1 MTSDLCQGVCAS
13 VLFFFSFLLLPQ
25 QRISFLHTSL
35 FAMFSFTAVKYL
47 HRMFLSFTHCS
58 LHVCSVQLNQGTA
71 RQQNTVEPGGGRG
84 AKCACMR
91 GAVFVQTCQLFCF
104 FVLWTY
110 LGSAEHQLK
119 GTKKNDSTVCLLAH
133 SLKLLLL
140 IQIFILNR
148 KSSNVFISLKH
159 LKHEHISHFNKLNCL
174 ANNSLHHS

>member
-1 MTSDLCQGVCAS
+1 MIET
-13 VLFFFSFLLLPQ
+13 LFSPLYKLTEYSLISSLILWFLSFFLLILLPQ

-71 RQQNTVEPGGGRG
+71 RQENTEPGGGRG
-84 AKCACMR
+84 AKRACMR

-110 LGSAEHQLK
+110 LGLAEHQLK
-119 GTKKNDSTVCLLAH
+119 GTKKMTV
-133 SLKLLLL
+133 
-140 IQIFILNR
+140 QF
-148 KSSNVFISLKH
+148 VF
-159 LKHEHISHFNKLNCL
+159 SHTASKCYF
-174 ANNSLHHS
+174 